1 MSLISSNKE
10 VLPENVYYVKMILL
24 QLHAVYST
32 FIPTCTQSY
41 KSRKLL
47 EIRKEIGDMLESIVN
62 NSSDP
67 KKLYDDMNKMLLHID
82 GFTLENNK

>member
-1 MSLISSNKE
+1 MTLVSSDKE

-47 EIRKEIGDMLESIVN
+47 EIIREIGDMMDSIVS
-62 NSSDP
+62 NSSKT
-67 KKLYDDMNKMLLHID
+67 KKLYNDLNNLLLHM
-82 GFTLENNK
+82 GSFRLKEE